1 MTAVTI
7 GRPETDEFSPYYA
20 DYIGR
25 VPEADPVAVLDAE
38 SATTRKLLGGVAEKD
53 AGFRYAP
60 DKWSVKEIVGHLCDT
75 ERVMSYRALCIARGD
90 TTPLPGFDENAFVP
104 AADFGRRPLAELVSE
119 LSDVRRATL
128 ALFRSFREADWRR
141 IGNAN
146 GKRIS
151 VRALGYIIPGHER
164 HHVMVL
170 REKYGLRG

>member
-1 MTAVTI
+1 MTAVTV
-7 GRPETDEFSPYYA
+7 GRPEADEFSPFYA

-25 VPEADPVAVLDAE
+25 VPEADPVAALDTE
-38 SATTRKLLGGVAEKD
+38 SAITRKLLGGVAEKD

-60 DKWSVKEIVGHLCDT
+60 GKWSVKEIVGHLCDT

-90 TTPLPGFDENAFVP
+90 TTSLPGFDENLYVP
-104 AADFGRRPLAELVSE
+104 AADFDRRTLNDLVGE
-119 LSDVRRATL
+119 LSFVRLATL
-128 ALFRSFREADWRR
+128 ALFRSFREDDWRR
-141 IGNAN
+141 RGTAN
-146 GKRIS
+146 GKPIS